1 MGATPNQQILKDGGK
16 KARVHSK
23 AIDPGSGMATLIEV
37 QCCPPLV
44 LQKHNLFGHKDLLR
58 YAYEVMDLL
67 TKRLS
72 VEVDPFD
79 REEWRRGGIGLT
91 EIHLTANFACSRND
105 VLPII
110 QAIDENNSQGKH
122 RDRKTCV
129 TLGFSEER
137 RSTIRT
143 LTVYDKMLELKK
155 KWKKPGPYQLRLI
168 AEAAKGIRVEAK
180 FYSQGLRNRE
190 LQFVSRWKDINVEE
204 LFFECIEE
212 FKLCYAI
219 QGLLTEDE
227 MGMLSNAERKAYQLW
242 LHGIAIEDQFKRT
255 TAWKHAKKILEK
267 TGVDVRGNR
276 RPEALPK
283 IDLASIFVPEN
294 LLPVPDWAKGTEY
307 YFAPEQTRL
316 RSPGIMGIPVPPDVV
331 DEEIMLDGEPYII

>member
-1 MGATPNQQILKDGGK
+1 MRPPHTTADQVVNVHIDWITILAPLRHRPTGQPVYFDDETLGLVPMGATPNQQILKDGGK

-129 TLGFSEER
+129 TL
-137 RSTIRT
+137 
-143 LTVYDKMLELKK
+143 
-155 KWKKPGPYQLRLI
+155 
-168 AEAAKGIRVEAK
+168 
-180 FYSQGLRNRE
+180 
-190 LQFVSRWKDINVEE
+190 
-204 LFFECIEE
+204 
-212 FKLCYAI
+212 
-219 QGLLTEDE
+219 
-227 MGMLSNAERKAYQLW
+227 
-242 LHGIAIEDQFKRT
+242 
-255 TAWKHAKKILEK
+255 
-267 TGVDVRGNR
+267 
-276 RPEALPK
+276 
-283 IDLASIFVPEN
+283 
-294 LLPVPDWAKGTEY
+294 
-307 YFAPEQTRL
+307 
-316 RSPGIMGIPVPPDVV
+316 
-331 DEEIMLDGEPYII
+331 